1 MESLYSAEIKER
13 NQRKRRMR
21 EAQQA
26 TTSGGEKSPRNDRM
40 VL

>member
-1 MESLYSAEIKER
+1 MESLYSAEIKGR

-21 EAQQA
+21 ASQQA
-26 TTSGGEKSPRNDRM
+26 TTSRGEKSPRNDRM